1 MRFTHVCF
9 LLACTLLSA
18 GLAMYP
24 PAAHA
29 DPTDCPDTVG
39 VIKASYSCIYTRTGD
54 NFRGEP
60 NTPSRRYCM
69 LGAPCESDRKCS
81 DGTPV
86 ARGYCAGA
94 HRCKVTP
101 AKAPQVNG
109 CMNTPLIEE
118 TPATERGYAPAVRQA
133 PDSPIDQVMR
143 SRQPQMFNDPELGRV
158 IIRPIPS
165 QPSNTSS
172 WLCRLFGC

>member
-1 MRFTHVCF
+1 MRPTPVCF
-9 LLACTLLSA
+9 FLVCTLLSV
-18 GLAMYP
+18 GLGAYAP
-24 PAAHA
+24 TAHA

-39 VIKASYSCIYTRTGD
+39 VIKASYSCIYTRAGD

-94 HRCKVTP
+94 HRCKVAP

-109 CMNTPLIEE
+109 CMNVPVIEE
-118 TPATERGYAPAVRQA
+118 TPAIQNGYVPAERRAS
-133 PDSPIDQVMR
+133 DSPIDQVMR
-143 SRQPQMFNDPELGRV
+143 SRQPQMFSDPTFGRV
-158 IIRPIPS
+158 IIRPVPP
-165 QPSNTSS
+165 QPSNTGS
-172 WLCRLFGC
+172 WLCKFFGC